1 MSGKRT
7 RETRTAGGNRRQ
19 QPQYYCTGT
28 GVVSTLEADASAPLG
43 DLALSS
49 NTAMANACT
58 GDLGGICGGNH
69 RSGVCICAFWVP
81 GSARGVAGRAFPAML
96 RARARREGGCQ
107 FSVIY
112 TGGGGSRNRTVGRG
126 PFFSHRGST
135 FLCDSS
141 RCQDFVTFFTE
152 KTGPSYLSKYAESVI
167 SYPPKHTNVQ
177 PWNSSKH

>member
-1 MSGKRT
+1 MSGSGKAMTNLLSSHARRPVLTRPLPCQLFKIAVTCLSNTEMSGKRT

-58 GDLGGICGGNH
+58 GDLEGICGGNH
-69 RSGVCICAFWVP
+69 RFGVCICVFWVP

-107 FSVIY
+107 FSVMY

-126 PFFSHRGST
+126 PFFLHRGST
-135 FLCDSS
+135 FLCGSS
-141 RCQDFVTFFTE
+141 T
-152 KTGPSYLSKYAESVI
+152 L
-167 SYPPKHTNVQ
+167 
-177 PWNSSKH
+177 